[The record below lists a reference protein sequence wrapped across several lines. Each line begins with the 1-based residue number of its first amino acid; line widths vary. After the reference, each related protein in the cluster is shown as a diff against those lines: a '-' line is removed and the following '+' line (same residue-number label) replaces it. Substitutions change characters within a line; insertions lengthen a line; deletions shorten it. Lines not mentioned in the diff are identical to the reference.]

1 MGALGVFLRKA
12 RSYHTLK
19 VLFSNHPLHI
29 GGDEKHTPIYGGN
42 LKNELCALCKDGE
55 KMTFLDTFSTKHSL
69 NRAFCARPENGG
81 KQRALRAQRLIPS
94 FLCGGARV
102 MLGPR
107 PRGMQ

>member
-1 MGALGVFLRKA
+1 VFLRKA

-19 VLFSNHPLHI
+19 PRFFCRPLYV
-29 GGDEKHTPIYGGN
+29 GVSKEHTPIYRGMS
-42 LKNELCALCKDGE
+42 KNKVYVLYKDGE
-55 KMTFLDTFSTKHSL
+55 KMTFLDTFSTKHPL
-69 NRAFCARPENGG
+69 NRPFCTRPENGG

-107 PRGMQ
+107 PGGVGW